1 MRRNFLL
8 AVLLCGALAVIG
20 YLSGAADEILGRTPG
35 GDRAGA
41 AMETH
46 GSGVP
51 VDRTAWQRVA
61 AGANVTAYADI
72 DSVRRNGPL
81 VSLRALLDFA
91 KPPFDGNNLPYLS
104 LTMRNEYHCGE
115 KRYRSLSIT
124 SHAGHM
130 ASGERPYTT
139 EEPGAWEPVRDTS
152 IQKDLFELACA
163 AQPDPRAATQPTR

>member
-8 AVLLCGALAVIG
+8 AALVCGALAVLG
-20 YLSGAADEILGRTPG
+20 YLSGAADGLLGRTPD
-35 GDRAGA
+35 GDRAARDMPGN
-41 AMETH
+41 
-46 GSGVP
+46 GVP
-51 VDRTAWQRVA
+51 VDRTAWRRVA
-61 AGANVTAYADI
+61 SGVNVTAYADV
-72 DSVRRNGPL
+72 DSVIRDGPL

-104 LTMRNEYHCGE
+104 LTMRNEYRCDE
-115 KRYRSLSIT
+115 RRYRSLSIT

-139 EEPGAWEPVRDTS
+139 DEPGAWEAVRSTS

-163 AQPDPRAATQPTR
+163 AQPGRPLSPQAAR